1 MDSNQTPSFA
11 LPNNGSAQ
19 VNVGQN
25 ERLISVAGGLVLA
38 FAGLKKISTGG
49 ILMALTGGV
58 LLYRGITG
66 NCPVN
71 TALDRNTA
79 EPDGLRDGIDL
90 DTTLTIQQPRE
101 EVYRHWRHLENLPQF
116 MHHLSDVRQLDARRS
131 HWIAPV
137 PKTDTEI
144 EWDAELVAEE
154 ENRRLAWRSVDDAA
168 VDNAGEV
175 LFDDA
180 PGGRGTEVHVH
191 LSYRPPAGI
200 AGIGVA
206 KLLNP
211 VFEQMVKEDLRRFKH
226 VMETGE
232 IPTTEG
238 QPTGA

>member
-1 MDSNQTPSFA
+1 MH
-11 LPNNGSAQ
+11 

-25 ERLISVAGGLVLA
+25 ERLLSVAGGLALA
-38 FAGLKKISTGG
+38 YAGLRKMSPGG
-49 ILMALTGGV
+49 VLMALTGGA
-58 LLYRGITG
+58 LIFRGITG
-66 NCPVN
+66 FCPVN
-71 TALDRNTA
+71 VSMDRNTA
-79 EPDGLRDGIDL
+79 EADGTHDGIDL
-90 DTTLTIQQPRE
+90 DTTITIQQPRE

-154 ENRRLAWRSVDDAA
+154 ENRRLAWRSVDDAV

-175 LFDDA
+175 SFDDA
-180 PGGRGTEVHVH
+180 PGGRGTEVHVR
-191 LSYRPPAGI
+191 LSYRPPAGL
-200 AGIGVA
+200 AGKGMA

-211 VFEQMVKEDLRRFKH
+211 VFEQMIKEDLRRFKH
-226 VMETGE
+226 VMEAGE

-238 QPTGA
+238 QPAGA